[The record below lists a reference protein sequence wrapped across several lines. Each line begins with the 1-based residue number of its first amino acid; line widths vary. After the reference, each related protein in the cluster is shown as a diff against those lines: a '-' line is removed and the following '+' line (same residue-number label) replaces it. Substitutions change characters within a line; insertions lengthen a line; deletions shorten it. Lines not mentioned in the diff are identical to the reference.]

1 MATTTPANIF
11 PAGVKPF
18 TERRFPKSICMFDVD
33 GTLTPARRDATPEM
47 IEAMRKLR
55 EYTATAFVSGSDLV
69 KIQDQL
75 GVGGLLDLDL
85 FMYLKAVY
93 PSLRPGYCITN
104 QLDALPS
111 SSRCAELQAVCLLD

>member
-1 MATTTPANIF
+1 MATTSPANIF

-75 GVGGLLDLDL
+75 GVGGANGEWVRGHFDVPPKASLSRSLHVSQSSLSQPPSWLLHHQ
-85 FMYLKAVY
+85 
-93 PSLRPGYCITN
+93 PT
-104 QLDALPS
+104 
-111 SSRCAELQAVCLLD
+111 